1 MTAAWQ
7 AFEEKSHSLL
17 GLFLNAP
24 LHCTKKAPISQG
36 EYSPFGNPRIVYKL
50 NLGSMSYTVL
60 HLEKA
65 KGNDSGMS
73 AHIER
78 TVHPKNA
85 DASRTYLNK
94 EMIAYP
100 EGIKNRTSAIQN
112 RLDNANLKRKIGTNQ
127 VRAIRVML
135 SGTHETM
142 KAIEKNKQLGKWCK
156 DNLHWLKETFGE
168 ENLVSAVLHMD
179 EKTPHIHATII
190 PIVTGERR
198 KAKKD
203 SNPLIYKKK
212 NSNANR
218 LCADDVMARNKLKH
232 YQNTYA
238 AAMAKYGLRRGIE
251 GSEAKHISTSE
262 YYRNLHEKNQQLE
275 QEKNQKQSELKAIE
289 KNISSKRIVENFA
302 NAITGSKT
310 KKLEQENEQMKKEI
324 NILKIHNDREKGK
337 MQESVSKLENTLEK
351 QNKVF
356 DKVFKYH
363 PEIKDSLP
371 IIVECEKMGLLPELI
386 RTLLEKQELHISGEI
401 YSSRHFKS
409 FRVESL
415 KLSIEYDKAEKS
427 KILKIENVQSQKWLE
442 EKYKE
447 SLKVNSIK
455 NNEITINR
463 LKR

>member
-1 MTAAWQ
+1 
-7 AFEEKSHSLL
+7 
-17 GLFLNAP
+17 
-24 LHCTKKAPISQG
+24 
-36 EYSPFGNPRIVYKL
+36 
-50 NLGSMSYTVL
+50 MSYTVL

-78 TVHPKNA
+78 TIHPKNA
-85 DASRTYLNK
+85 DASLTHLNK

-100 EGIKNRTSAIQN
+100 EGIKKRTSAIQY
-112 RLDNANLKRKIGTNQ
+112 RLDNANLKRKIGINQ
-127 VRAIRVML
+127 VRAIRIML

-142 KAIEKNKQLGKWCK
+142 KAIEKNKQLDNWCK
-156 DNLHWLKETFGE
+156 DNLDWIKETFGE

-203 SNPLIYKKK
+203 NNPHTYKKK

-262 YYRNLHEKNQQLE
+262 YYRDLHLQNQQLE
-275 QEKNQKQSELKAIE
+275 KEKNQKQSELKAIE
-289 KNISSKRIVENFA
+289 KNISSKRIIENFA

-310 KKLEQENEQMKKEI
+310 KKLEKENEQMKKEM
-324 NILKIHNDREKGK
+324 NILRIDNDREKGK
-337 MQESVSKLENTLEK
+337 MQDSVSKLENTLEK

-356 DKVFKYH
+356 DKVLKYH
-363 PEIKDSLP
+363 PEVKDSLP
-371 IIVECEKMGLLPELI
+371 IVTECEKMRLPPELI
-386 RTLLEKQELHISGEI
+386 KKLLEKQEIHISGEI
-401 YSSRHFKS
+401 YSSRYFKS
-409 FRVESL
+409 FKVESL
-415 KLSIEYDKAEKS
+415 KLSIEYDTTEKN
-427 KILKIENVQSQKWLE
+427 KILKIEGTQSQKWLE
-442 EKYKE
+442 EKYKD
-447 SLKVNSIK
+447 SLRISNSR
-455 NNEITINR
+455 NEEHNHKKIR
-463 LKR
+463 R